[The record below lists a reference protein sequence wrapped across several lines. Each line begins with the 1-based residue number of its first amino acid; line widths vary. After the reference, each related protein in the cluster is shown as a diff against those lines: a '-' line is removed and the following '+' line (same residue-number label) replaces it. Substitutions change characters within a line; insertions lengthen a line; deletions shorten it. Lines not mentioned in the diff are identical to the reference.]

1 MWSLAGGQPVP
12 LAAAPQ
18 PEAGGQFCTIV
29 LGHFHEISLETADI
43 RASVEFYEQLG
54 FCQATTTDT
63 WAHPYGVL
71 TDGRIFLGLHQRRFA
86 SPTVTFVHPG
96 VARLVDEFETR
107 GVALTTCRIE
117 PEVFNE
123 IGFRDPFGQAV
134 SVLEARTYSP
144 VTRSPAQMSLCGY
157 FDELSL
163 PVSDFDAAKEFWEP
177 LGFVATDESDVPY
190 VHLPLTSDHLNIAFH
205 RPRTLDRP
213 MLVFSAPDMPARL
226 ARLREFGVTFS
237 DELPRGLNAAEN
249 AVIEA
254 PEGTP
259 LLLLQSEL

>member
-1 MWSLAGGQPVP
+1 
-12 LAAAPQ
+12 
-18 PEAGGQFCTIV
+18 V
-29 LGHFHEISLETADI
+29 LGHFHEISIETADI

-63 WAHPYGVL
+63 WSHHYGVL

-86 SPTVTFVHPG
+86 SPAVTFVHPG
-96 VARLVDEFETR
+96 VAKLVEELEARRVT
-107 GVALTTCRIE
+107 LTTCRTE

-123 IGFRDPFGQAV
+123 IGFRDPFGQAI

-144 VTRSPAQMSLCGY
+144 AAGKMSLCGY

-163 PVSDFDAAKEFWEP
+163 PVANFDTAKEFWEP
-177 LGFVATDESDVPY
+177 LGFVATQETDVPY
-190 VHLPLTSDHLNIAFH
+190 VHLPLTSDYLNISFH

-213 MLVFSAPDMPARL
+213 MLVFSASDMPARL
-226 ARLREFGVTFS
+226 ARLRELGVTFS
-237 DELPRGLNAAEN
+237 DELPRGLDTAEN

-259 LLLLQSEL
+259 LLLLQSEM